1 MSERDVNEP
10 DTHLFQR
17 GREKLKLDARKRFV
31 LLFALFNA
39 MFCLLLLLSLQNTQ
53 LRKDRSLIATSLKT
67 IEAVAT
73 EAAGDAVRR
82 IEVLED
88 TVERLLH
95 PTPTPT
101 APMPTAS
108 PTPIPPTSTPPATAT
123 STPVPSP
130 TATPLPPPPTD
141 TPIPPTPTPTPKP
154 KPPKPKPTPTPPP
167 PPPPTR
173 PSLPTPTRP
182 ASNSTS
188 PGLSLH
194 GRPGIVSLPLGDA
207 QQMKTTNP
215 YIVEET

>member
-95 PTPTPT
+95 PTPAPT

-141 TPIPPTPTPTPKP
+141 TPIPPTPTPT
-154 KPPKPKPTPTPPP
+154 P